1 MAKKKLTDEKAGK
14 GRTSGKLT
22 SKKPTTAQLNGKTEF
37 PLSIEKA
44 ALQDVSE
51 PVEPVL
57 KKKRGTKTAPTQ
69 PASANGLSGLRKSKK
84 TLPPVDDFN
93 PAFAEEGQTMETV
106 GRSADDDKEF
116 LLASLPPETAVT
128 RKVRAVKSRGPK
140 KIFVLDT
147 SVILYNHD
155 SINNF
160 EDNDVAIP
168 ITVLEELDNF
178 KKGNDTKNFEAREFI
193 RIIDALSEN
202 NTLTDW
208 IPLVNSKGGRFK
220 VVMNERSALDAR
232 LIFDDNKPDHRILNA
247 ALALSQENAERKV
260 ILVSK
265 DINLRLKAKSLN
277 ITAEDFLTGKVKDVE
292 GLYTGISTI
301 VNLPGKV
308 IDKLYQQGYCSPR
321 DVGVKNPTPNHYYIL
336 RNTSTSALAFFNSVT
351 NNIERIEK
359 RSAFRITPR
368 NAEQVFALHAI
379 LNPDVKLVTLQGVAG
394 TGKTLLALAA
404 ALDQKRNFKQVFL
417 ARPIVPLSN
426 KDLGF
431 LPGDIKSK
439 INPYMEPLYDNL
451 KFIQSQFSEKDKEYK
466 NITDSLESEKIVI
479 QPLAYI
485 RGRSIS
491 NVCFIVDE
499 AQNLTPHEIKTII
512 TRAGQNTKIIF
523 TGDIYQIDTPYLDAQ
538 SNGLS
543 YLIDKIKH
551 RSIYAHV
558 RLEKGERS
566 ELANLAN
573 ELL

>member
-1 MAKKKLTDEKAGK
+1 MAKKKLKADEG
-14 GRTSGKLT
+14 
-22 SKKPTTAQLNGKTEF
+22 NGSPE
-37 PLSIEKA
+37 
-44 ALQDVSE
+44 
-51 PVEPVL
+51 L
-57 KKKRGTKTAPTQ
+57 KKKNTAKARPAKVIKPFETTRPGKKGISHKPSDVLPISLSDVKPVYEAGAAEKNGQETFHRSEFIQMEELPAKRISTDHSPEQKPAAKKSPVKTTKVK
-69 PASANGLSGLRKSKK
+69 RDSKK
-84 TLPPVDDFN
+84 
-93 PAFAEEGQTMETV
+93 
-106 GRSADDDKEF
+106 
-116 LLASLPPETAVT
+116 
-128 RKVRAVKSRGPK
+128 K

-193 RIIDALSEN
+193 RIIDSLSDN
-202 NTLTDW
+202 ATLTDW
-208 IPLVNSKGGRFK
+208 IPLVKSKGGMFK
-220 VVMNERSALDAR
+220 VVMNERSELDAR
-232 LIFDDNKPDHRILNA
+232 QIFDDNKPDHRILNA
-247 ALALSQENAERKV
+247 ALSLVQEYPDRKV

-277 ITAEDFLTGKVKDVE
+277 LTAEDFLTGKIKDVE

-301 VNLPGKV
+301 NNLSSRI
-308 IDKLYQQGYCSPR
+308 IDKLYQNGYCLPR
-321 DVGVKNPTPNHYYIL
+321 DIGVKSPVPNHYYIL
-336 RNTSTSALAFFNSVT
+336 RNTNTSALACYNALT
-351 NNIERIEK
+351 RRIERLEK

-368 NAEQVFALHAI
+368 NAEQVFAMHAI

-404 ALDQKRNFKQVFL
+404 ALEQKRNFKQVFL

-426 KDLGF
+426 KDIGF

-451 KFIQSQFSEKDKEYK
+451 KFIQSQYSEKDKEYK
-466 NITDSLESEKIVI
+466 NITDSLENEKLVI

-491 NVCFIVDE
+491 NVCFIIDE
-499 AQNLTPHEIKTII
+499 AQNLTPHEVKTII
-512 TRAGQNTKIIF
+512 TRAGQGTKIIF

-543 YLIDKIKH
+543 YLIDKVKH
-551 RSIYAHV
+551 HSIYAHV

-573 ELL
+573 DLL

>member
-1 MAKKKLTDEKAGK
+1 MAKKQLRNKLADESPEIKKKASRK
-14 GRTSGKLT
+14 
-22 SKKPTTAQLNGKTEF
+22 
-37 PLSIEKA
+37 EKA
-44 ALQDVSE
+44 AVVVKDFKPKQKSNTPKAIRHKPSDVLAISLNDVNPMLEADYDRVIPE
-51 PVEPVL
+51 PELIKDDATFPEPPPQ
-57 KKKRGTKTAPTQ
+57 KTAKPRGRPPKEKPATASTEK
-69 PASANGLSGLRKSKK
+69 PASAPKVLRKPKK
-84 TLPPVDDFN
+84 
-93 PAFAEEGQTMETV
+93 
-106 GRSADDDKEF
+106 
-116 LLASLPPETAVT
+116 
-128 RKVRAVKSRGPK
+128 K

-147 SVILYNHD
+147 SVILYNHN
-155 SINNF
+155 SINSF
-160 EDNDVAIP
+160 DDNDVAIP

-193 RIIDALSEN
+193 RIIDTLSEN
-202 NTLTDW
+202 ATLTDW
-208 IPLVNSKGGRFK
+208 IPLVKSKGGSFK
-220 VVMNERSALDAR
+220 VVMNERSDMDAR
-232 LIFDDNKPDHRILNA
+232 KIFDDNKPDHRILNA
-247 ALALSQENAERKV
+247 AIGLVQEYPDRKV

-277 ITAEDFLTGKVKDVE
+277 ITAEDFLTGKIKDVE

-301 VNLPGKV
+301 NNLSSKV
-308 IDKLYQQGYCSPR
+308 IDKLYQQGYCTAR
-321 DVGVKNPTPNHYYIL
+321 EIGVKEPVANHYFIL
-336 RNTSTSALAFFNSVT
+336 RNTNTSALAFFNSQTRRV
-351 NNIERIEK
+351 ERIEK

-368 NAEQVFALHAI
+368 NAEQVFAMHAI
-379 LNPDVKLVTLQGVAG
+379 LNPEVKLVTLQGVAG

-426 KDLGF
+426 KDIGY

-451 KFIQSQFSEKDKEYK
+451 KFIQSQYSEKDKEFK
-466 NITDSLESEKIVI
+466 NITESLENEKLVI

-491 NVCFIVDE
+491 NVCFIIDE
-499 AQNLTPHEIKTII
+499 AQNLTPHEVKTII
-512 TRAGQNTKIIF
+512 TRAGQGTKIIF

-543 YLIDKIKH
+543 YLIDKVKH
-551 RSIYAHV
+551 NAIYAHV

-573 ELL
+573 DLL